1 MLAIVS
7 MSDRLDYAY
16 MGGELDLFALAKNWK
31 NYLKNRIAD
40 YIRGD
45 VLEVGAG
52 IGGTTVAL
60 NDGTARHW
68 VCLEPDT
75 ILALRLRDRLRKFT
89 GYSPTSIVVGTLNA
103 FASDRCFDCI
113 LYIDVLEHIEDDRRQ
128 IEFASR
134 LVRPGGHIVVVSPAH
149 MWLFSEFDRS
159 IGHLRRYNK
168 DTIRRLKPDTCIEQN
183 LAYLDSI
190 GVLLSFG
197 NVVAL
202 RRAIPTEIQILTWDR
217 LCIPVSRLV
226 DQLSLGA
233 VGKSILAV
241 WRKL

>member
-1 MLAIVS
+1 MT
-7 MSDRLDYAY
+7 DRLDYAY
-16 MGGELDLFALAKNWK
+16 IGGELDLFALAKNWK
-31 NYLKNRIAD
+31 NYLKNSIAD

-68 VCLEPDT
+68 VCLEPDA

-89 GYSPTSIVVGTLNA
+89 GSSPTSIVVGTLNA
-103 FASDRCFDCI
+103 FASDPCFDCI

-149 MWLFSEFDRS
+149 MWLFSEFDKR

-168 DTIRRLKPDTCIEQN
+168 DSLRKLKPEGYLEQN
-183 LAYLDSI
+183 LTYLDSI
-190 GVLLSFG
+190 GSLLSLG
-197 NVVAL
+197 NVLAF
-202 RRAIPTEIQILTWDR
+202 RQTMPTKAQILTWDR
-217 LCIPVSRLV
+217 LCIPVSQLV
-226 DQLSLGA
+226 DPLLMGTI
-233 VGKSILAV
+233 GKSILAA
-241 WRKL
+241 WRKQ